1 MSNPAQEFILVA
13 EDSAPNR
20 NILCHLIKKLG
31 FQVIEATNAKEA
43 WEKIEKLD
51 SSQRLLAIFSDVM
64 MPDMDG
70 IQLLE
75 KVRSSANFA
84 NIPFTL
90 VTAVSEKE
98 YVLKAK
104 ELKVNGYILKPVSH
118 DKVLK
123 KLTEFFPNRKFPK
136 LVA

>member
-31 FQVIEATNAKEA
+31 FQVIEATSGKEA
-43 WEKIEKLD
+43 WEKIEKWD
-51 SSQRLLAIFSDVM
+51 ASHTLLAIFSDVM

-75 KVRSSANFA
+75 KVRSSENFA
-84 NIPFTL
+84 NTPFTL

-98 YVLKAK
+98 YILRAK
-104 ELKVNGYILKPVSH
+104 ELKVNGYVLKPVSH
-118 DKVLK
+118 EKVLK
-123 KLTEFFPNRKFPK
+123 KLTEFFPDRKFPK

>member
-31 FQVIEATNAKEA
+31 FQVIEATNGKEA

-51 SSQRLLAIFSDVM
+51 SSHTLLAIFSDVM

-75 KVRSSANFA
+75 KVRSSANFT

-104 ELKVNGYILKPVSH
+104 ELRVNGYLLKPVSH

>member
-1 MSNPAQEFILVA
+1 MSQANQEFVLVV

-20 NILCHLIKKLG
+20 NILVHLIKKLG
-31 FQVIEATNAKEA
+31 FQVVEAVSGKDA
-43 WEKIEKLD
+43 WEKIEKWD
-51 SSQRLLAIFSDVM
+51 PNHTLLAIFSDVM

-75 KVRSSANFA
+75 KVRGSTNFA
-84 NIPFTL
+84 TTPFTL

-104 ELKVNGYILKPVSH
+104 ELNVNGYVLKPVSR

-123 KLTEFFPNRKFPK
+123 KLTEFFPDRKFPK